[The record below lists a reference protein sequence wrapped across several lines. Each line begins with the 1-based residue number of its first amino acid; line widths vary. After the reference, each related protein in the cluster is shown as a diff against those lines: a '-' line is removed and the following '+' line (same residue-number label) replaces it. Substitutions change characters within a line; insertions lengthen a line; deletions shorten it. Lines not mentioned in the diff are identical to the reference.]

1 MVGYTSKGFTIK
13 GSVGFTSPK
22 GGLVRYASRILM
34 RCKEFCRDEVLARTH
49 EAFRAIRKPSICQ
62 VKPFE
67 VGYT

>member
-1 MVGYTSKGFTIK
+1 
-13 GSVGFTSPK
+13 
-22 GGLVRYASRILM
+22 M

-67 VGYT
+67 ALIKQVVRAACADAQELPCHLLSRKRDSLHLVPDCR